1 MRRAPRAGPPL
12 PRGAWGHRGAAGR
25 FRRRWG
31 LDVDCPGQG
40 HSSVIG
46 HASAVRTWI
55 SCCRAG
61 FQDDARH
68 HRDQA
73 ERWLE
78 MARHMSDP
86 LAANLLRDAA
96 ARHLAQA
103 RELEE
108 QVRAGRS
115 QSPEAPEERLSDFS
129 DSFYYRAMRTAI
141 GGALRDE
148 LAPTEPTP
156 GRLSNALKALDG
168 PKSGDAGGND
178 EEGEGPPGHQRVRA
192 AENGAGGCPR
202 GDAGR
207 RPRLSPWG
215 EPFGKALK
223 RTTL

>member
-1 MRRAPRAGPPL
+1 L
-12 PRGAWGHRGAAGR
+12 S
-25 FRRRWG
+25 
-31 LDVDCPGQG
+31 VDQHKQLRKYCPM
-40 HSSVIG
+40 
-46 HASAVRTWI
+46 
-55 SCCRAG
+55 
-61 FQDDARH
+61 DDARH

-178 EEGEGPPGHQRVRA
+178 EEGEGPPGHQ
-192 AENGAGGCPR
+192 EGKSCQN
-202 GDAGR
+202 R
-207 RPRLSPWG
+207 RRRLSQGRCRPAAAAISVGGTFW
-215 EPFGKALK
+215 
-223 RTTL
+223 